1 MRKSSIYRLL
11 IVIIIALFTL
21 GCGFIA
27 VESPSKVVK
36 EYFTALNAGNAAE
49 VEKNLSPTWIDA
61 LKLEYNVQDHVGEKV
76 IEHWQRFNYGSVEI
90 LDQKIDGDTAV
101 VEYKFERMPAIIQ
114 ATLSNVTGKWMLT
127 EIKF

>member
-1 MRKSSIYRLL
+1 MQKSSLVRLL
-11 IVIIIALFTL
+11 VVIITVFTL

-27 VESPSKVVK
+27 AKSPTKVVK
-36 EYFTALNAGNAAE
+36 EYFTALNAENAAE

-61 LKLEYNVQDHVGEKV
+61 LELEYNVQDHVGEKV
-76 IEHWQRFNYGSVEI
+76 IEHWQRFNYGIVEI
-90 LDQKIDGDTAV
+90 IGQKIDGDTAI

-114 ATLSNVTGKWMLT
+114 AKLSNVTGKWMIT

>member
-1 MRKSSIYRLL
+1 MRKSSLFRLL
-11 IVIIIALFTL
+11 GVVIIALFTL

-27 VESPSKVVK
+27 AKSPTKVVK

-61 LKLEYNVQDHVGEKV
+61 LKLEYNVQDQVGEKV
-76 IEHWQRFNYGSVEI
+76 IEHWQRFNYGIVEI
-90 LDQKIDGDTAV
+90 LGQKIDGDTAV

-114 ATLSNVTGKWMLT
+114 AKLSNVTGKWMIT